1 MTSSGRAGR
10 RTGDSGRATAGRRRR
25 PATLPLVGVS
35 GRRWPVRRL
44 ADWTPPA
51 MHGEL
56 FDLYFVG
63 YSLSTVA
70 AGGLP
75 VGLNRDA
82 PVGAILD
89 RLDAL
94 VLSGGADIDPANYG
108 STPTA
113 GCGEVEPARD
123 AWELALLAG
132 AVERSLPVLAICR
145 GLQLVNVM
153 YGGTLLQDVGSETGD
168 RHPRFDRPPDELAHE
183 VTLRLGSIAASV
195 YGERVK
201 VNSLH
206 HQVVDTVAGGLSVT
220 GRSSDGIVE
229 ALELPGASLLA
240 VQWHPEMMAD
250 QPDPAFSWLV
260 AAALR

>member
-1 MTSSGRAGR
+1 MAAGR
-10 RTGDSGRATAGRRRR
+10 RAPGAM
-25 PATLPLVGVS
+25 PLVGVS
-35 GRRWPVRRL
+35 GRRWPVLRL

-56 FDLYFVG
+56 FDLHFVG
-63 YSLSTVA
+63 YSHATAA

-82 PVGAILD
+82 PVDAMLD

-108 STPTA
+108 RTPTP
-113 GCGEVEPARD
+113 GCGPVEPDRD

-153 YGGTLLQDVGSETGD
+153 YGGTLLQDVGSESGD
-168 RHPRFDRPPDELAHE
+168 GHPRFDRPAGELAHE
-183 VTLRLGSIAASV
+183 VILSAGSLAASI

-206 HQVVDTVAGGLSVT
+206 HQVVDAVAGGLSVT
-220 GRSSDGIVE
+220 GRSSDGRVE
-229 ALELPGASLLA
+229 ALERPGTSLLA

-260 AAALR
+260 GAALS